1 MSPWSSLEGKE
12 AEVIFSIKESLA
24 VDVERTGVNA
34 ELTCMYAHGFYVIM
48 QSKSKKRSIFSLSM

>member
-1 MSPWSSLEGKE
+1 M
-12 AEVIFSIKESLA
+12 IFSIKESLA

>member
-1 MSPWSSLEGKE
+1 M
-12 AEVIFSIKESLA
+12 IFSIKESLA

-34 ELTCMYAHGFYVIM
+34 ELTCMYAHGFCYNVIM